1 MCILFKRN
9 LQLKIAISFYLRVM
23 VDYKEYI
30 LVDTDH

>member
-9 LQLKIAISFYLRVM
+9 LQLKIAIGFYLQVM